1 MESHKA
7 LYLAPTFLLYLNDL
21 PNISDKLQF
30 FLFADDTNI
39 YVETEDLV
47 TLEKF
52 MNKELKK
59 LYEWLCLNRL
69 SLNISKTNF
78 IIFHAI
84 NKPTT
89 NITLLIN
96 KIAITEVNTVKYL
109 GILFDA
115 HLTFKHHIAELN
127 KKLSRSIGVLYKIR
141 YLINTDLLCNLYYAI
156 IYPFLLYGIA
166 VWGNAPVTHLEPLH
180 ILQKK
185 FIRLATYN
193 DTIIYIENKHT
204 LHPSLPLFHQ
214 LCTINI
220 FDIFKLQLGLFVF
233 ESINSIGPS
242 NSIIQFT
249 QTRLTHEYQTRNA
262 TRGNLTQESVRT
274 HRYGLKSISYE
285 GTKLWNLIP
294 EEIRNKPNKKLFKYH
309 YKKFLFTSYI
319 LTKINL

>member
-1 MESHKA
+1 
-7 LYLAPTFLLYLNDL
+7 
-21 PNISDKLQF
+21 
-30 FLFADDTNI
+30 
-39 YVETEDLV
+39 
-47 TLEKF
+47 

-156 IYPFLLYGIA
+156 IYPFLSYGIT
-166 VWGNAPVTHLEPLH
+166 VWGNA
-180 ILQKK
+180 Q
-185 FIRLATYN
+185 
-193 DTIIYIENKHT
+193 
-204 LHPSLPLFHQ
+204 SL
-214 LCTINI
+214 
-220 FDIFKLQLGLFVF
+220 
-233 ESINSIGPS
+233 
-242 NSIIQFT
+242 
-249 QTRLTHEYQTRNA
+249 
-262 TRGNLTQESVRT
+262 
-274 HRYGLKSISYE
+274 
-285 GTKLWNLIP
+285 
-294 EEIRNKPNKKLFKYH
+294 
-309 YKKFLFTSYI
+309 
-319 LTKINL
+319 